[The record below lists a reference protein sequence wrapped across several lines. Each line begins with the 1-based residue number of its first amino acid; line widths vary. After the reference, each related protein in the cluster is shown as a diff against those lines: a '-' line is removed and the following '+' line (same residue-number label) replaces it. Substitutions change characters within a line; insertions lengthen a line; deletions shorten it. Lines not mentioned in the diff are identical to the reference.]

1 MKPLPGSLQD
11 PCPEGSAAVAS
22 ARSSSTFSALKA
34 RGPRLCAHDHLHL
47 RVQCHR
53 LEQQLSTE
61 STNWQHK
68 TRVQT
73 QELSCQGHQQPSS
86 QRALKRLSYEPL
98 LALPMRNTPSTSSK
112 SQEEDPAAT
121 ASLIYSTKRPL
132 SGELRG
138 LVPLLWS
145 LPTHSPEAELTSELC
160 PISMYLTPH
169 TCVLARPPAGHLYSI
184 PLAKWNWADGH
195 SANAL
200 SWFPPVP
207 WSGLVVAVIT
217 ISFLFS
223 DNHPTFQI
231 TEIAFN
237 VLLPFYFVL
246 YYIYHYLPSKNIILL
261 LGKLFDWNTLHSN
274 MLLNVKSNPG

>member
-22 ARSSSTFSALKA
+22 ARRSSTFSALKA
-34 RGPRLCAHDHLHL
+34 SGPHLCAHDHLHL
-47 RVQCHR
+47 GVQCHR
-53 LEQQLSTE
+53 LEQQLSTV

-86 QRALKRLSYEPL
+86 QKALKRLSYEPL
-98 LALPMRNTPSTSSK
+98 PALPMRNTPSTSSK

-121 ASLIYSTKRPL
+121 APLIYSTETTFRWATRL
-132 SGELRG
+132 STTALI
-138 LVPLLWS
+138 PTNS
-145 LPTHSPEAELTSELC
+145 LSRSRTDEWV
-160 PISMYLTPH
+160 MYLTSH
-169 TCVLARPPAGHLYSI
+169 TCVLACPPAGHLYSI

-200 SWFPPVP
+200 SWSPPVP

-217 ISFLFS
+217 VSFLFS

-246 YYIYHYLPSKNIILL
+246 YYFYRYLPSKILS
-261 LGKLFDWNTLHSN
+261 FY
-274 MLLNVKSNPG
+274 